1 MTHARQMC
9 LCLVLG
15 LPLSAC
21 VPTAPLGPM
30 SAPSMG
36 YSGQEVSAYTGIPTA
51 MLRDEEQCRVSA
63 RVLADPTSTANERY
77 GATTAARANA
87 CPGY

>member
-1 MTHARQMC
+1 MSTSRFAFVASG
-9 LCLVLG
+9 LLLG
-15 LPLSAC
+15 LSAC

-30 SAPSMG
+30 SDPSMG
-36 YSGQEVSAYTGIPTA
+36 YSGQEISTYTGIPTDL
-51 MLRDEEQCRVSA
+51 LRNDQQCKVSA
-63 RVLADPTSTANERY
+63 RVLADPTSTPNERY

>member
-1 MTHARQMC
+1 MTNIGAAR
-9 LCLVLG
+9 LWLL
-15 LPLSAC
+15 LSFSVSGC

-30 SAPSMG
+30 SDPSMG
-36 YSGQEVSAYTGIPTA
+36 YSGREIEAYTGIPIA
-51 MLRDEEQCRVSA
+51 MLRNEEQCRVSA
-63 RVLADPTSTANERY
+63 GILADPTSTPNERY